1 MNFIFASRRQLS
13 FIITVGARNLLV
25 NFGARNIAG
34 VSVYMTQDENV
45 AKVLRR
51 HSLTRRGI
59 IEEATQGVSKEEE
72 PKKAAAVAMK
82 PKVAVAQQQTKP
94 EPKEPA
100 DDATG
105 TEATGDGE
113 NAAEMHESTEKP
125 DIDATGVVEVEPDG
139 EPSGTEAGTTGAEP
153 KEREYD
159 NYTVARESIC
169 KEFNIKKADVRNPT
183 ALARVAQEHG
193 IIIKY
198 KEL

>member
-59 IEEATQGVSKEEE
+59 IEEATQGVNNNEE

-105 TEATGDGE
+105 
-113 NAAEMHESTEKP
+113 
-125 DIDATGVVEVEPDG
+125 VVEVEPDG
-139 EPSGTEAGTTGAEP
+139 EPSGAEAGTTGGEP

>member
-72 PKKAAAVAMK
+72 PKKAA
-82 PKVAVAQQQTKP
+82 
-94 EPKEPA
+94 
-100 DDATG
+100 
-105 TEATGDGE
+105 GDGE

-125 DIDATGVVEVEPDG
+125 DIDATGAVEVDPDG